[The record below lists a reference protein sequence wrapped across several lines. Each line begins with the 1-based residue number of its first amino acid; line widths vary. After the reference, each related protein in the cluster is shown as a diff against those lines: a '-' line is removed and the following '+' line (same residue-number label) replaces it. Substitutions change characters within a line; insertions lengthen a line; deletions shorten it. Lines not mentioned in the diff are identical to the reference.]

1 MNKRITDPQ
10 SLGGEEE
17 IDLTLRPQSFDT
29 YIGQDDIKAGL
40 SIAIQAAQHRGEPMD
55 HILLFGPPGLGKT
68 TLANIIAKE
77 MGASLKATSGPAIER
92 PGDLAALMTN
102 LQEGDILFIDEIHRL
117 GRNVEEVLYSA
128 MEDFH
133 IDIMVGKGPSARSLK
148 LNLPKFTLIGATTRV
163 GVLSSPLRDRFG
175 THYRLDFYSDV
186 DIKKIVERSAKILN
200 LNLSPDSAQ
209 LIARSARRTPRIAN
223 RILKR
228 VRDVAQVEND
238 GMISPAVVE
247 KTLAMLTIDHKGL
260 DQIDRK
266 ILSLIINQFNGG
278 PVGIGSLAVSI
289 GEDVQTLEDVY
300 EPYLIQMGFLNRT
313 TQGRIA
319 TPQAYEHLNLAVPTL
334 FNP

>member
-10 SLGGEEE
+10 ALGGEEE

-29 YIGQDDIKAGL
+29 YIGQDDIKKGL

-68 TLANIIAKE
+68 TLAHIIAKE
-77 MGASLKATSGPAIER
+77 MGASLKSTSGPAIER

-175 THYRLDFYSDV
+175 THYRLDFYSDT
-186 DIKKIVERSAKILN
+186 DIKKIVERSAKILS
-200 LNLSPDSAQ
+200 LNLTTESAE

-238 GMISPAVVE
+238 GVISPEVVDQ
-247 KTLAMLTIDHKGL
+247 TLTMLTIDHKGL

-266 ILSLIINQFNGG
+266 ILSIIINQFQGG
-278 PVGIGSLAVSI
+278 PVGVGSLAVSI
-289 GEDVQTLEDVY
+289 GEDIQTIEDVY

-313 TQGRIA
+313 SQGRIA
-319 TPQAYEHLNLAVPTL
+319 TPQAYEHLNLAVPAL
-334 FNP
+334 FKS